1 MCITLCRFL
10 NTSLIIT
17 LNQIFGT
24 ILKLW
29 GWLVENEHSFL
40 LVCMFTTILVSWFQS
55 KMQLATEAV
64 KFKFDS
70 LNPVNGLKRIFGLKT
85 VKEFVKAILYIVFFA
100 LAIKVFWS
108 NHKSLL
114 LKLLMEI
121 SYLYYQIG
129 ERCYSFSYCIVSAV

>member
-1 MCITLCRFL
+1 
-10 NTSLIIT
+10 
-17 LNQIFGT
+17 
-24 ILKLW
+24 
-29 GWLVENEHSFL
+29 
-40 LVCMFTTILVSWFQS
+40 
-55 KMQLATEAV
+55 MQLATEAV

-85 VKEFVKAILYIVFFA
+85 VKEFVKAILYIIFA
-100 LAIKVFWS
+100 LANKVFWS

-129 ERCYSFSYCIVSAV
+129 ERCYSFLYCIVSAV

>member
-1 MCITLCRFL
+1 
-10 NTSLIIT
+10 
-17 LNQIFGT
+17 
-24 ILKLW
+24 
-29 GWLVENEHSFL
+29 
-40 LVCMFTTILVSWFQS
+40 
-55 KMQLATEAV
+55 MQLATEAV

>member
-29 GWLVENEHSFL
+29 GLVENEHSFL

-85 VKEFVKAILYIVFFA
+85 VKEFVKAILYIVFLHWRSKYFGV
-100 LAIKVFWS
+100 II
-108 NHKSLL
+108 NHCF